1 MDIIPLDQVED
12 DITASSNTMPD
23 VIPLDQ
29 VEDDIPIYKKFASGV
44 LSGISG
50 LGDLASLANDYN
62 PLPGGRLAETL
73 AGQPRPESAGTM
85 ARNIFDKATGLNGST
100 EVGPDSYVYKAGE
113 YLPSVMMSGPSLFA
127 TGVKGAIPAIA
138 KLLAKDAAI
147 SGGGYVGNEI
157 AGLPGEILGSVAPSA
172 AVAGVKGIASL
183 FSPAAQERTANAAAQ
198 KIIADIADTKVAN
211 HRLATA
217 SLADEAAPEII
228 KAQQTYLPQYLR
240 TAEIT
245 GQPGIASLEKTLI
258 NTNPEVR
265 SFVAEQ
271 NAAREAARQSIFSK
285 MAPAPMTQEQAG
297 LAIREGLTANAD
309 TAGQKVSDLAAK
321 AFIGGEELA
330 PKAAKG
336 VVTATLNQF
345 TKDGAR
351 TVSGEFRDLVQ
362 NFRALPSKVDLQ
374 TLQNYRSSFGEWA
387 GAGAAQGASTVE
399 KQTARVAGAMRDAL
413 DKSIEKAVMSGD
425 LPASQA
431 NAWKKMIAA
440 RSAQGDLYQS
450 GAVGDILE
458 KAPFSSATNPKFKI
472 GASEITDKSLSSVED
487 ARQLVAAL
495 NKQSGGIKAAR
506 GAILSKIWDKSTSIT
521 GANSVEFNAAT
532 FNRQVK
538 TLADVSKEVL
548 TPSQVK
554 GLGIIADDLA
564 NQAGVGRKAY
574 AASAGQSITAQSTS
588 NIQKIQEAISAQAP
602 GAIRNAIKEIPI
614 LGRATDTLL
623 NVVSNPAQRQR
634 LVNKALADF
643 IMDPA
648 KAEALLVGNFSPKT
662 KVLQE
667 FGTFLQK
674 SINGAVPGLAAAGGE
689 VGAAMN
695 QLKSKEPQ
703 QAPAKSVPAAV
714 DSLKG
719 SKKADP
725 VESILDAI
733 KHVESR
739 GNPKAVSPKGAQG
752 AYQIMPEMQK
762 RLGVKDATNE
772 KDARAGAKK
781 LFLDELSYFK
791 DPKLAMAAYNLG
803 RPKLLKAG
811 WKPGMSFEDIVMNL
825 PAETRNYVP
834 QVLAQ
839 LGQV

>member
-1 MDIIPLDQVED
+1 V
-12 DITASSNTMPD
+12 
-23 VIPLDQ
+23 
-29 VEDDIPIYKKFASGV
+29 
-44 LSGISG
+44 
-50 LGDLASLANDYN
+50 
-62 PLPGGRLAETL
+62 R
-73 AGQPRPESAGTM
+73 
-85 ARNIFDKATGLNGST
+85 
-100 EVGPDSYVYKAGE
+100 
-113 YLPSVMMSGPSLFA
+113 
-127 TGVKGAIPAIA
+127 
-138 KLLAKDAAI
+138 
-147 SGGGYVGNEI
+147 
-157 AGLPGEILGSVAPSA
+157 
-172 AVAGVKGIASL
+172 SL
-183 FSPAAQERTANAAAQ
+183 FSPAAQENTANAAAQ
-198 KIIADIADTKVAN
+198 KIIAEIADTEATKKA
-211 HRLATA
+211 LAA
-217 SLADEAAPEII
+217 AAQADAATPAIV
-228 KAQQTYLPQYLR
+228 KAQETYLPQYLR

-271 NAAREAARQSIFSK
+271 NALREGARQSIFTK

-309 TAGQKVSDLAAK
+309 TAAQRVSDLAAK

-351 TVSGEFRDLVQ
+351 QVSGDFLNLVQ
-362 NFRALPSKVDLQ
+362 NFRKLPSKVDLQ

-413 DKSIEKAVMSGD
+413 DNSIEKAVMNGD

-440 RSAQGDLYQS
+440 RSVQGDLYQS
-450 GAVGDILE
+450 GVVGDILE
-458 KAPFSSATNPKFKI
+458 KAPFSSAKNPKFKV

-487 ARQLVAAL
+487 ARQLVTAL
-495 NKQSGGIKAAR
+495 NKQPGGIKAAR

-574 AASAGQSITAQSTS
+574 AASAGNSITAQSTS
-588 NIQKIQEAISAQAP
+588 NIQKIQQAIAEQAP
-602 GAIRNAIKEIPI
+602 GALRSAIKEIPI
-614 LGRATDTLL
+614 LGRATDMLL

-643 IMDPA
+643 IMDPV
-648 KAEALLVGNFSPKT
+648 KADALLAGDFSSKT
-662 KVLQE
+662 RVLQE

-674 SINGAVPGLAAAGGE
+674 SINSAVPGVASVGGDI
-689 VGAAMN
+689 GAAMN
-695 QLKSKEPQ
+695 QLKSKEQ
-703 QAPAKSVPAAV
+703 QQPNAQSLPAAV
-714 DSLKG
+714 DSLKSSTFD
-719 SKKADP
+719 SKVKDVAKSVGADP
-725 VESILDAI
+725 EHLMKVMKFETGGTLDSKTKNPGSSATGLIQFTGKTAQALTGADTKAAALKILSDMTPTQQLDYVQKYLKPFKGKINNVEDLYMA
-733 KHVESR
+733 VLY
-739 GNPKAVSPKGAQG
+739 PKAIGKGSEYA
-752 AYQIMPEMQK
+752 
-762 RLGVKDATNE
+762 LF
-772 KDARAGAKK
+772 KK
-781 LFLDELSYFK
+781 GTEAYFK
-791 DPKLAMAAYNLG
+791 NKGLDLNKDGVITKIEAAQ
-803 RPKLLKAG
+803 RMQA
-811 WKPGMSFEDIVMNL
+811 
-825 PAETRNYVP
+825 
-834 QVLAQ
+834 
-839 LGQV
+839 